1 MPVSKGFITFRFNH
15 EDSNRD
21 YYHTHYVFFFVIQ
34 ETDAITKWTE
44 ANKNGRNIVY
54 HSSVGRVEVMR
65 DGLYFIYSQ
74 MCFSGN
80 RNQDMAGHRTFINLE
95 EKMTT
100 VIGRKTH
107 QWPVAIMAAL
117 FIWMRLTQ
125 SPWSQQRLVNTTCQ
139 KRAHFSESS
148 LSRTTRKRQVI
159 FLYWELSQILL
170 FENSLTRV
178 KTLTTISISDVI
190 SATQY

>member
-1 MPVSKGFITFRFNH
+1 MDRGKQKWTQHSLSFQCRPRRGDERWTVLHLQPNVLFWKQKSGHGRPSHFYQLRRK
-15 EDSNRD
+15 DDNRD
-21 YYHTHYVFFFVIQ
+21 WP
-34 ETDAITKWTE
+34 TKH
-44 ANKNGRNIVY
+44 N
-54 HSSVGRVEVMR
+54 S
-65 DGLYFIYSQ
+65 GLSLSWRRF
-74 MCFSGN
+74 
-80 RNQDMAGHRTFINLE
+80 
-95 EKMTT
+95 
-100 VIGRKTH
+100 
-107 QWPVAIMAAL
+107 
-117 FIWMRLTQ
+117 FIWMRVTK